1 MLYGHMMDSLR
12 AFCGLLAGLAVLLIC
27 LPGLV
32 GAVPIADDP
41 ATASGA
47 SADNETLGIHEVAV
61 SGDGYIDEQ
70 DEIVL
75 DHPGPP
81 YVWSTEGVAFTVTVG
96 GEMTDE
102 EYALCGEATDSDGE
116 VLSNLGCES
125 VTLTGGEQEIVF
137 EVEEWLDETEGDVW
151 VTLELQNDAGEMIQ
165 YETAPITLI
174 HPDGDLS
181 GDRLTNAE
189 EVRYGTDFTTPD
201 TTGNGLTDW
210 EEIRVHESDP
220 LATDTSGDGVGD
232 ATAVRLGLDPTI
244 PYLPYVYVGG
254 GLVVIVLLVAGGGAL
269 GWRFTRRYDRGED
282 SSAPEQSTYERT
294 TDERPPN
301 PASDPQSATPPTAE
315 PEQEGPPLTK
325 EEEVCR
331 LLGEHDGR
339 MKQSQLVAQTEW
351 SQATVSRLVSK
362 LEREGTITKLRTGR
376 ENIVEL
382 RTAEPESEPESTDV

>member
-1 MLYGHMMDSLR
+1 MLYRHMMDGLR
-12 AFCGLLAGLAVLLIC
+12 AFCGLLAGLGVLLIC

-116 VLSNLGCES
+116 VLSDLGCES

-269 GWRFTRRYDRGED
+269 GWQFMRRYNAADEPAPAMPDEDRSADPDLPAESTPVAT
-282 SSAPEQSTYERT
+282 SS
-294 TDERPPN
+294 
-301 PASDPQSATPPTAE
+301 TAE

-362 LEREGTITKLRTGR
+362 LEREGSITKLRTGR

-382 RTAEPESEPESTDV
+382 RTTEPESEPESTDV